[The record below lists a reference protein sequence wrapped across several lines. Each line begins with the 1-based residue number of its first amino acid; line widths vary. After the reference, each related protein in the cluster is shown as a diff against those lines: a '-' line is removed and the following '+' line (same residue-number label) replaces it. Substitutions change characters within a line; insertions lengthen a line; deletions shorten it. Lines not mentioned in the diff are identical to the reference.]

1 MAAHFRPEL
10 QSYMINGRPMQASP
24 NVQRVGPLAT
34 LLFVLLLL
42 SLDRKGFDVCPSL
55 VLALPTLTIE
65 ALVISHN
72 SAPAWDWN
80 PYMSYALRPLNPVVL
95 LGVTGRSIDAP
106 KMQYKYSVMEWW
118 KVRQGKGP
126 SVEVSVL
133 EMRVA
138 PPRVPP
144 F

>member
-1 MAAHFRPEL
+1 MH
-10 QSYMINGRPMQASP
+10 
-24 NVQRVGPLAT
+24 RVEPLAT
-34 LLFVLLLL
+34 LCFVLLLL
-42 SLDRKGFDVCPSL
+42 SLDRNGCVVCLSL
-55 VLALPTLTIE
+55 VLALPTLSVE

-72 SAPAWDWN
+72 SAPPWDWN
-80 PYMSYALRPLNPVVL
+80 PYMRYALRPLNPVVL
-95 LGVTGRSIDAP
+95 LGVTGKSTEAP
-106 KMQYKYSVMEWW
+106 KLQNKHSVMEWW

-138 PPRVPP
+138 PPRAPP